1 VTLDR
6 LPGAGAD
13 SLHDLGAAIDRQCA
27 LPRPPGRW
35 AEWCADADGRNADLR
50 RWLDARF
57 VAVELVDGKRP
68 EGLVTG
74 YYEPVIRGS
83 RQRQSLKQVPILARP
98 QDLLTIELAAIEPRL
113 QGLRLRGRLDGQRV
127 VPYYTRESMASRPAG
142 DAEILG
148 WADDPVDLFFVE
160 IQGSGRVA
168 LRDGSELRIGY
179 ADQNGHPY
187 RAIGRTL
194 IDRGA
199 LQAAD
204 VTAPAIKAW
213 LRANGSAAPAVMN
226 SNPSQ
231 VFFRVLPGEV
241 AANAGPPG
249 SLGVPLTP
257 LRSVAVDRREIALGT
272 MLYVSTLD
280 PVDGRAIERFVVAQ
294 DTGGAIAGTKRLDLF
309 WGLGSDAELAAGLM
323 KAPARI
329 WKLVPVDE
337 AATGLY
343 RVGLSEVL
351 SVASPPPAVAAAGPP
366 VDQPGPP
373 VLFSRSACSS
383 CWIDIAPGT
392 RLPLAKKIVGVPVTL
407 SLRPSSLSLSI
418 AVAHEPSLSGT
429 LPEIINSFQAVAGS
443 FAHSAWRDFVSE
455 SGARIGKAKV

>member
-1 VTLDR
+1 MALDR

-13 SLHDLGAAIDRQCA
+13 SLQDLGAAIDRQCA
-27 LPRPPGRW
+27 LVRPPGRW
-35 AEWCADADGRNADLR
+35 SEWCADAGIRNADLR
-50 RWLDARF
+50 RWLGARF

-83 RQRQSLKQVPILARP
+83 QQRQSATQAPILARP

-127 VPYYTRESMASRPAG
+127 VPYYTRESMASRPAA

-168 LRDGSELRIGY
+168 LRDGGELRIGY

-204 VTAPAIKAW
+204 VTAPAIKSW
-213 LRANGSAAPAVMN
+213 LRANAAAAPAVMN

-241 AANAGPPG
+241 TGNAGPPG
-249 SLGVPLTP
+249 SLGAPLTP
-257 LRSVAVDRREIALGT
+257 LRSVAVDRREIPLGT
-272 MLYVSTLD
+272 LLFVSTID
-280 PVDGRAIERFVVAQ
+280 PIDGQAIERFVVAQ

-309 WGLGSDAELAAGLM
+309 WGLGSRAEQAAGLM

-337 AATGLY
+337 AAK
-343 RVGLSEVL
+343 
-351 SVASPPPAVAAAGPP
+351 
-366 VDQPGPP
+366 
-373 VLFSRSACSS
+373 
-383 CWIDIAPGT
+383 T
-392 RLPLAKKIVGVPVTL
+392 R
-407 SLRPSSLSLSI
+407 
-418 AVAHEPSLSGT
+418 
-429 LPEIINSFQAVAGS
+429 
-443 FAHSAWRDFVSE
+443 
-455 SGARIGKAKV
+455 